1 MNLQAL
7 FNLTGNLTGQSDPV
21 SITVNP
27 LLTVQSNTVTSAG
40 LTTAGTT
47 NQSIIPTSQGDTYL
61 FVHNT
66 GTNGLGTG
74 TGNILVTNDGGGT
87 ILTKLGVNDFA
98 FFIVEDGTGAKI
110 KYDTADTNVVYA
122 FFTKTP

>member
-40 LTTAGTT
+40 LTTHAAT
-47 NQSIIPTSQGDTYL
+47 NQSIIPTTQGDTYL
-61 FVHNT
+61 YIRNT
-66 GTNGLGTG
+66 GTNGTGTG
-74 TGNILVTNDGGGT
+74 TGNILVTNDGGSVN
-87 ILTKLGVNDFA
+87 LTKCGVGDFA
-98 FFIVEDGTGAKI
+98 FFMVEDGTGAKI
-110 KYDTADTNVVYA
+110 KYDTAVTNVVYA

>member
-7 FNLTGNLTGQSDPV
+7 FNLSGNLTGQSDPV

-40 LTTAGTT
+40 LTTVGTT

-66 GTNGLGTG
+66 GVNGAGTG

-87 ILTKLGVNDFA
+87 ILTKLGVGDFA

-110 KYDTADTNVVYA
+110 KHDTADTNVVYA